1 MAQTRKKRRRKHR
14 GTQAGTVETF
24 AHSSGKHG
32 RADAQRAR
40 GGTQRAR
47 GPRELKEPDWRSA
60 ANKAGLAAVVFGLL
74 LVVLFKRSVGAA
86 AVWTVI
92 VFFFYVPVGYWT
104 DRAVYN
110 RRKAKL
116 EAGKRPDGR

>member
-24 AHSSGKHG
+24 AHSSAKRG
-32 RADAQRAR
+32 RAGGRAE
-40 GGTQRAR
+40 TQRAR